1 MEITTGTERS
11 EGRSR
16 KRGRPRDPALDSAI
30 LDAARAVLYQ
40 DGIRGF
46 SLLEVARRAGVP
58 KSTVYRRWTSKNELL
73 TAALRDLQPPD
84 PPVPDSGTLEGDLV
98 ALVRSRIEALVDHED
113 AMIRIAIEARD
124 EPELLAAVGGEIHR
138 RRRAYDPVF
147 ERAVARGELA
157 SDVDTDLIL
166 DAVVGPLWGRMV
178 SRRPLDVSVAE
189 EIVDHALYGISARLA
204 VEAS

>member
-1 MEITTGTERS
+1 MDITKGTDRS

-30 LDAARAVLYQ
+30 LNAARAVLYQ

-58 KSTVYRRWTSKNELL
+58 KSTVYRRWTSKNALL
-73 TAALRDLQPPD
+73 TAALHDLQPPD
-84 PPVPDSGTLEGDLV
+84 PPVPDTGSLQGDLV
-98 ALVRSRIEALVDHED
+98 ELVRSRIEALVDHQD

-124 EPELLAAVGGEIHR
+124 EPELLAAVAAEIQR
-138 RRRAYDPVF
+138 RRHAYDPVF
-147 ERAVARGELA
+147 ERAVTRGELA
-157 SDVDTDLIL
+157 SDADIDMIL

-178 SRRPLDVSVAE
+178 SRRPLDVTVAE
-189 EIVDHALYGISARLA
+189 EVVDQALYGISARLA
-204 VEAS
+204 VDAR